1 MRTLEE
7 VRELDKSEKHW
18 FKENLFL
25 TKKRKI
31 KRKMWMLLLKDAF
44 VSGYNSGE
52 RNSVARSSSAL
63 KPTFPLAGNG
73 KSRCLHTPASPK
85 AQGSRAQGESVEHE
99 SEG

>member
-73 KSRCLHTPASPK
+73 KSRCPRRERQPNSLGN
-85 AQGSRAQGESVEHE
+85 QGGSLVQD
-99 SEG
+99 